1 MTHQRKVTFSDKQI
15 TYTVSSVLLALL
27 ILAFFIPT
35 QSSRILCASLML
47 PAAVVSFLLIKKRS
61 ILSINSKMV
70 LLIMC
75 VMGLLYVTLY
85 YMTGLVFGFYYA
97 LVPLSVS
104 SVFKYILPIAVI
116 IVASEVVRSV
126 LLARDKRSVA
136 VLAFLICF
144 VAELFINA
152 NYHGLNTFNQIADM
166 MGYTVFPAVT
176 SSVLYHYLS
185 KRYGMYPNISYR
197 LITTLFPYVIPY
209 SSQLSP
215 AIYSFARL
223 AIPLLIYWFI
233 DALYEPKRRYAL
245 ERKSKLS
252 TLFNVVTV
260 AIMVGVVMLISCQ
273 FRFGMVVIATESMT
287 GELNKGDAIIY
298 ERYED
303 QAIEEG
309 QVIVFKKGKDKVVHR
324 VVEIQNING
333 VTRYYTKGDANQ
345 DNDAGYIT
353 RSDII
358 GLTDYKIPYVGMP
371 TLWVRELFS

>member
-1 MTHQRKVTFSDKQI
+1 MTQQRKVVFSDKQI
-15 TYTVSSVLLALL
+15 TYTVATILLALL
-27 ILAFFIPT
+27 VLAFFVPT
-35 QSSRILCASLML
+35 ESSRILCAMLLL
-47 PAAVVSFLLIKKRS
+47 PAAAIAFLLIKKRS
-61 ILSINSKMV
+61 IPSVNSKMV

-85 YMTGLVFGFYYA
+85 YMTGLAFGFYYA

-104 SVFKYILPIAVI
+104 SLFQYILPIVVI
-116 IVASEVVRSV
+116 IVASEVIRNV
-126 LLARDKRSVA
+126 LLARDKLSVA

-152 NYHGLNTFNQIADM
+152 NYHGLKTFNQIADM

-176 SSVLYHYLS
+176 SSVLYQYLS

-233 DALYEPKRRYAL
+233 DALYEPKKRYAL
-245 ERKSKLS
+245 ERKSKF
-252 TLFNVVTV
+252 TTFVNIITA
-260 AIMVGVVMLISCQ
+260 AIMIGVVMLISCQ
-273 FRFGMVVIATESMT
+273 FRFGLVVIATESMT
-287 GELNKGDAIIY
+287 GELNRGDAIIF

-303 QAIEEG
+303 QTIEEG
-309 QVIVFKKGKDKVVHR
+309 QVIIFEKGKNKVVHR

-333 VTRYYTKGDANQ
+333 VTRYYTKGDANE

-353 RSDII
+353 RAEII